1 MSFRFM
7 RVMIFFDLPTE
18 TAKDRKIYSKFRKFL
33 INEGFIMLQESVYA
47 KLALNNSIVNS
58 IKDKINKN
66 RPPKGIVQLL
76 VITEKQFSSIEYIV
90 GNKTSNVVDNTER
103 FVLL

>member
-1 MSFRFM
+1 M

-33 INEGFIMLQESVYA
+33 INEGFIMMQESVYA

-66 RPPKGIVQLL
+66 KPPKGIVQLL

-90 GNKTSNVVDNTER
+90 GNKTSNVVDDTER

>member
-33 INEGFIMLQESVYA
+33 INEGFIMMQESVYA

-66 RPPKGIVQLL
+66 KPPKGIVQLL

-90 GNKTSNVVDNTER
+90 GNKTSNVVDDTER

>member
-1 MSFRFM
+1 M

-18 TAKDRKIYSKFRKFL
+18 TAKDRKIYNKFRKFL

-103 FVLL
+103 FVLLWN

>member
-1 MSFRFM
+1 M

-18 TAKDRKIYSKFRKFL
+18 TAKDRKIYNKFRKFL
-33 INEGFIMLQESVYA
+33 INEGFIMMQESVYA

-103 FVLL
+103 FVLLWNWE